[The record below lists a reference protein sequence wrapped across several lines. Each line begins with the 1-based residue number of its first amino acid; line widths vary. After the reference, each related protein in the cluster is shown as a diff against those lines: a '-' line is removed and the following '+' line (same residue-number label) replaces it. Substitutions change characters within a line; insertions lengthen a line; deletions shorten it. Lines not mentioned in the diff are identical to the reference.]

1 MSDQISLSKYT
12 QGITSF
18 GTTFLGPLLHY
29 YVQMKLNASDGKAFL
44 LFLAREGYWLER
56 AFKRFCSGAAIK
68 AQSEYLLVSRAF
80 LFKLLLDD
88 ERSFVYSLKS
98 GFKGTFSELLQSRFI
113 LNHDEITRTF
123 SPALLAKTID
133 LEADKQSVIDI
144 FNAHKAELKTLLSP
158 TKKAYLA
165 YLEQLGVTKQQTL
178 HIVDLGYSGTIQ
190 SLLGILL
197 NKNTYGHYL
206 IASNPGVH
214 SIEGCTATMKGY
226 LKEGV
231 KLGDGYLP
239 LDRSMFLE
247 SLLTAPDGQFRDI
260 RFNTFNKSGNN
271 LKQFD
276 FYYGRKVASQ
286 KYFYILEQVMA
297 GALDYVEHAAKHNIT
312 FTKSELEMLLNSY
325 LSKPHM
331 IPHSIAHIFDIDDD
345 VTGNGTVNALQF
357 FGLNK

>member
-1 MSDQISLSKYT
+1 ME
-12 QGITSF
+12 GILHPAKTAARFTAF
-18 GTTFLGPLLHY
+18 GTTFIGPVLSFFSQRL
-29 YVQMKLNASDGKAFL
+29 VENNTENTSLF
-44 LFLAREGYWLER
+44 FLAREGYWLEK
-56 AFKRFCSGAAIK
+56 AFKQYLSGSDK
-68 AQSEYLLVSRAF
+68 KQSSCYLLASRAF
-80 LFKLLLDD
+80 LFKLLLGN
-88 ERSFVYSLKS
+88 SQSYAYSLK
-98 GFKGTFSELLQSRFI
+98 GDFKGSFYDLMRTRFLLSNSEIEDIFS
-113 LNHDEITRTF
+113 DEISGRHVE
-123 SPALLAKTID
+123 LAADKKSIIEILANHKKAID
-133 LEADKQSVIDI
+133 KVIAPTKCAYLSYLEAMGVNKQS
-144 FNAHKAELKTLLSP
+144 
-158 TKKAYLA
+158 
-165 YLEQLGVTKQQTL
+165 TL
-178 HIVDLGYSGTIQ
+178 HLVDLGYSGTIQ
-190 SLLGILL
+190 SLLSILL

-231 KLGDGYLP
+231 KIGEGYLP

-247 SLLTAPDGQFRDI
+247 SLLTAPNGQFRDI
-260 RFNTFNKSGNN
+260 RFNTFNKSAKN

-331 IPHSIAHIFDIDDD
+331 IPHSLAHIFDIDDD
-345 VTGNGTVNALQF
+345 VTSNGTVNALQF
-357 FGLNK
+357 FGLA

>member
-1 MSDQISLSKYT
+1 MNTVTSCLGVGFVGALSSYLSRNLVT
-12 QGITSF
+12 NNTVLF
-18 GTTFLGPLLHY
+18 
-29 YVQMKLNASDGKAFL
+29 
-44 LFLAREGYWLER
+44 FLAREGYWLER
-56 AFKRFCSGAAIK
+56 AFKRFCKGSSIK
-68 AQSEYLLVSRAF
+68 AQSEYLLASRAF

-88 ERSFVYSLKS
+88 ERSFAYSLKS

-113 LNHDEITRTF
+113 LNRNEITRVF
-123 SPALLAKTID
+123 APSLLAKIID
-133 LEADKQSVIDI
+133 LKTDKQNVIDEL
-144 FNAHKAELKTLLSP
+144 NAHKAELSLLLAP

-165 YLEQLGVTKQQTL
+165 YLEQLGVTKQQTV

-197 NKNTYGHYL
+197 NKNTHGHYL

-214 SIEGCTATMKGY
+214 TIEGCKATMKGY

-231 KLGDGYLP
+231 KIGDGYLP

-247 SLLTAPDGQFRDI
+247 ALLTAPNGQFRDI
-260 RFNTFNKSGNN
+260 RFNTLNKDPEN

-286 KYFYILEQVMA
+286 KYFYLVEQVMA
-297 GALDYVEHAAKHNIT
+297 GALNYVEHAAKHNIT

-331 IPHSIAHIFDIDDD
+331 IPQSLTKIFDIDDD

>member
-1 MSDQISLSKYT
+1 MRHASKLTPSAYTSLGS
-12 QGITSF
+12 S
-18 GTTFLGPLLHY
+18 FLGGVLSSFTKEL
-29 YVQMKLNASDGKAFL
+29 VLSELNIETLF
-44 LFLAREGYWLER
+44 FLAREGYWLER
-56 AFKRFCSGAAIK
+56 AFKRFCKGCSIK
-68 AQSEYLLVSRAF
+68 AQSEYLLASRAF

-88 ERSFVYSLKS
+88 ERSFAYSLKS

-123 SPALLAKTID
+123 SPVLLTKIID
-133 LEADKQSVIDI
+133 LETDKQNVIDI

-214 SIEGCTATMKGY
+214 SVEGFTATMKGY

-231 KLGDGYLP
+231 KIGEGYLP

-331 IPHSIAHIFDIDDD
+331 IPHSLAHIFDIDDD

>member
-1 MSDQISLSKYT
+1 MANGISKNL
-12 QGITSF
+12 
-18 GTTFLGPLLHY
+18 LGSTLVFFSSEIQNNKPE
-29 YVQMKLNASDGKAFL
+29 NIAFF
-44 LFLAREGYWLER
+44 FLAREGYWLEQ
-56 AFKRFCSGAAIK
+56 AFKRFCKGRSIK
-68 AQSEYLLVSRAF
+68 AQSEYLLASRAF

-88 ERSFVYSLKS
+88 ERSFAYSLKS

-123 SPALLAKTID
+123 SPALLAKIID
-133 LEADKQSVIDI
+133 LETDKQSVIDI
-144 FNAHKAELKTLLSP
+144 FNAHKAELKTLLAP

-214 SIEGCTATMKGY
+214 FIEGCTATMKGY

-231 KLGDGYLP
+231 KIGEGYLP

-247 SLLTAPDGQFRDI
+247 SLLTAPNGQFRDI
-260 RFNTFNKSGNN
+260 RFNTFNKSSNN

-331 IPHSIAHIFDIDDD
+331 IPHSLAHIFDIDDD

>member
-1 MSDQISLSKYT
+1 MLINCKRSGCATRFADFGSVFFGATLSFYSHRLLIHQAQDK
-12 QGITSF
+12 
-18 GTTFLGPLLHY
+18 PLY
-29 YVQMKLNASDGKAFL
+29 
-44 LFLAREGYWLER
+44 FLAREGYWLER
-56 AFKRFCSGAAIK
+56 AFKSFCNSDGIK
-68 AQSEYLLVSRAF
+68 AQSKYLLASRAF

-88 ERSFVYSLKS
+88 ERSFAYSLKS

-113 LNHDEITRTF
+113 LNHDELTRTF
-123 SPALLAKTID
+123 SPVLLAKIID
-133 LEADKQSVIDI
+133 LETDKQSVIDI
-144 FNAHKAELKTLLSP
+144 FNAHKAELKTLLAQ

-165 YLEQLGVTKQQTL
+165 YLEQLGVTKQQTIHL
-178 HIVDLGYSGTIQ
+178 VDLGYSGTIQ

-231 KLGDGYLP
+231 KIGEGYLP

-247 SLLTAPDGQFRDI
+247 SLLTASNGQFRDI

>member
-1 MSDQISLSKYT
+1 MRHASKLTPSAYTSLGS
-12 QGITSF
+12 S
-18 GTTFLGPLLHY
+18 FLGGVLSSFTKEL
-29 YVQMKLNASDGKAFL
+29 VLSELNIETLF
-44 LFLAREGYWLER
+44 FLAREGYWLER
-56 AFKRFCSGAAIK
+56 AFKRFCKGCSIK
-68 AQSEYLLVSRAF
+68 AQSEYLLASRAF

-88 ERSFVYSLKS
+88 ERSFAYSLKS

-123 SPALLAKTID
+123 SPVLLAKIID
-133 LEADKQSVIDI
+133 LETDKQSVIDI

-214 SIEGCTATMKGY
+214 SVEGFTATMKGY

-231 KLGDGYLP
+231 KIGEGYLP

-247 SLLTAPDGQFRDI
+247 SLLTSPNGQFRDI

>member
-1 MSDQISLSKYT
+1 MRHASKLTPSAYTSLGS
-12 QGITSF
+12 S
-18 GTTFLGPLLHY
+18 FLGGVLSSFTKEL
-29 YVQMKLNASDGKAFL
+29 VLSELNIETLF
-44 LFLAREGYWLER
+44 FLAREGYWLER
-56 AFKRFCSGAAIK
+56 AFKRFCKGCSIK
-68 AQSEYLLVSRAF
+68 AQSEYLLASRAF

-88 ERSFVYSLKS
+88 ERSFAYSLKS

-123 SPALLAKTID
+123 SPVLLTKIID
-133 LEADKQSVIDI
+133 LETDKQNVIDI

-214 SIEGCTATMKGY
+214 SVEGFTATMKGY

-231 KLGDGYLP
+231 KIGEGYLP

-247 SLLTAPDGQFRDI
+247 SLLTSPNGQFRDI